1 MDRRKKKLQRRRRNR
16 LAVILLVLMLIF
28 IWLGAKNYMNMEGLG
43 FPGSGDGGR
52 LSACLEDL
60 HSTSAAL
67 VDAGTGEKLGAS
79 GGSRR
84 IYPASMT
91 KIMTAVVALEHIS
104 GLDETITMPGD
115 FYGQLYEENASMAG
129 FEPGEEVFYR
139 ELLYGAL
146 LPSGAECCMA
156 FAEKIAGS
164 ESAFAEM
171 MNKKAQELG
180 MRDTH
185 FTNCTGLHDRRHYS
199 TAEDMARLVVY
210 ALQNDVF
217 RQAFTSRSCTMASTA
232 FHPGGFTVTS
242 TLFASL
248 SDPSVPGGEILG
260 GKTGYT
266 EEAGLCLAS
275 LAVVN
280 GKEYVLVTA
289 GAPGDHQSEPYHV
302 LDAVKV
308 YGRIGENPE

>member
-1 MDRRKKKLQRRRRNR
+1 
-16 LAVILLVLMLIF
+16 
-28 IWLGAKNYMNMEGLG
+28 
-43 FPGSGDGGR
+43 
-52 LSACLEDL
+52 
-60 HSTSAAL
+60 
-67 VDAGTGEKLGAS
+67 
-79 GGSRR
+79 
-84 IYPASMT
+84 
-91 KIMTAVVALEHIS
+91 
-104 GLDETITMPGD
+104 
-115 FYGQLYEENASMAG
+115 
-129 FEPGEEVFYR
+129 
-139 ELLYGAL
+139 
-146 LPSGAECCMA
+146 
-156 FAEKIAGS
+156 
-164 ESAFAEM
+164 
-171 MNKKAQELG
+171 

-302 LDAVKV
+302 QDAVKV
-308 YGRIGENPE
+308 YGRIGEKPE

>member
-1 MDRRKKKLQRRRRNR
+1 MDRRKKKLRGRRRNR
-16 LAVILLVLMLIF
+16 LAFILLALMLIF
-28 IWLGAKNYMNMEGLG
+28 IWLGARNYMNMEGLG

-104 GLDETITMPGD
+104 GLNETITMPGD

-129 FEPGEEVFYR
+129 FEPGEEASCR

-217 RQAFTSRSCTMASTA
+217 RQAFTSRACTM
-232 FHPGGFTVTS
+232 GW
-242 TLFASL
+242 
-248 SDPSVPGGEILG
+248 
-260 GKTGYT
+260 
-266 EEAGLCLAS
+266 
-275 LAVVN
+275 
-280 GKEYVLVTA
+280 
-289 GAPGDHQSEPYHV
+289 
-302 LDAVKV
+302 
-308 YGRIGENPE
+308 